1 MKDFWVAHWLHCPPE
16 REFVNGRRVILKK
29 LCFGPVE
36 SRIWFVTEDG
46 RCWYEENIQEGS
58 RTGDHFLEPVSRKAL
73 LRLLDSEI
81 AVCQRLQQLEACALF
96 QAEKERWHGR

>member
-1 MKDFWVAHWLHCPPE
+1 MKDFWVSHWLHCPPE

-36 SRIWFVTEDG
+36 SRLWFVTEDG
-46 RCWYEENIQEGS
+46 RCWYEESISEGIQA
-58 RTGDHFLEPVSRKAL
+58 GDRFLEPISREAL

-81 AVCQRLQQLEACALF
+81 ALCQRLQQLEASSLF
-96 QAEKERWHGR
+96 QEEKERWR